1 MPVGEPLQ
9 DWPCV
14 GRDAVVASAI
24 HAVSTARRTAPSVTL
39 VRAPLGGGRSRC
51 LEEIGVRLTVLG
63 RTVHRIQGTSA
74 ATEVPFVA
82 VAHLLPPDARA
93 TNDPVALIGALR
105 DVLVAGDGRPTVL
118 IDDLPALD
126 RATAGVIAA
135 LHGAGEIDLVAAA
148 RDGETV
154 PEPLLDIVF
163 AQTSTLVDLAPL
175 TEQDIAVLMREVLAG
190 PIDGAVVVLLRRRT
204 GGNPLFLREVT
215 RSALDAGALARIE
228 GVWRVHDDLPG
239 SAQLR
244 ELVLSRL
251 DVAGHLLAAL
261 ELLTLCDSADVRELE
276 GMVGLEGLALLE
288 SRGLLRVVQHQGR
301 EVAALARPMVG
312 EAIRMALPALRSR
325 LLLRNHVAWVDA
337 HLAPGDG
344 DDLQHA
350 IWCLDAALPT
360 DLQTLLGGARLA
372 AALQDSRS
380 VLRLTRPAFE
390 LHPTA
395 EAGWLVGDALF
406 QIGRWDESM
415 DVLAMAEALPAAASV
430 RVDLA
435 VTRSNLQLW
444 GLSDTDGALRTLIER
459 RAEPVLQAENRA
471 RLSAEIASVLVYA
484 GRPADARA
492 ELEAAAHS
500 GLLQL
505 QLGAAVSLASS
516 LTMAG
521 RTAAALAVIDDA
533 IERRPPLGVTG
544 VADVDSYLVAQA
556 FARVEAG
563 DLAAAHALAAAG
575 YERAVVGARPLTQ
588 FWLSLMLGRVHTCT
602 GAVATGLHWYRSAR
616 ALGLHVGLTGPVRV
630 ALYGCVVTCAAL
642 GDLAGAEAAW
652 AEIDELPEFG
662 FMAPERALA
671 NGALAAARGD
681 LTAARRCYLVGV
693 DEAIGSGHI
702 TSAVW
707 LLHEV
712 ARLGGAAGVDERISA
727 LADAT
732 DSPLAAARALH
743 VRAMVTDEIEPMQ
756 AAAEAFEAVGARL
769 NAAEACVAAA
779 DMARVQ
785 GMQRSAAGFGLRAE
799 QLMAHCEG
807 AISPGL
813 VTTSGSLQPLT
824 DRERE
829 IAFMAVS
836 GLTSREIAGRL
847 VVSQRTVSNHLQHI
861 YDKLGVRNREDLRRA
876 MTGE

>member
-9 DWPCV
+9 EWPCV

-24 HAVSTARRTAPSVTL
+24 HAVSTARRAAPSVTL

-51 LEEIGVRLTVLG
+51 LEEIGLRLTVLG

-74 ATEVPFVA
+74 ATEVPFGA
-82 VAHLLPPDARA
+82 VAHLLPADART

-105 DVLVAGDGRPTVL
+105 DVLVAGNGRPTVL

-135 LHGAGEIDLVAAA
+135 LHGVGEIDLVAAA
-148 RDGETV
+148 RDGESV

-190 PIDGAVVVLLRRRT
+190 PIDGAVVVLLRQRT
-204 GGNPLFLREVT
+204 GGNPLFVREVT

-228 GVWRVHDDLPG
+228 GVWRVHGELPG
-239 SAQLR
+239 SPQLR

-251 DVAGHLLAAL
+251 AVGGHLLGAL
-261 ELLTLCDSADVRELE
+261 ELLTLCDTADVRELE

-288 SRGLLRVVQHQGR
+288 GRGLLRLTRHDGR
-301 EVAALARPMVG
+301 EFAALDRPMVA

-325 LLLRNHVAWVDA
+325 LLLRNHLAWVEAHVPAEERDA
-337 HLAPGDG
+337 
-344 DDLQHA
+344 LQHA

-360 DLQTLLGGARLA
+360 DVKSLLDGARLA
-372 AALQDSRS
+372 GALQDSRS
-380 VLRLTRPAFE
+380 VLRLARPAFE

-395 EAGWLVGDALF
+395 EAGWLVGDALY
-406 QIGRWDESM
+406 QMGSWAGALEA
-415 DVLAMAEALPAAASV
+415 LAMAEALPGPPSV

-444 GLSDTDGALRTLIER
+444 GMSDTEGALQTLTDR
-459 RAEPVLQAENRA
+459 RAEPAMQPENRA

-492 ELEAAAHS
+492 ELEAASQS
-500 GLLQL
+500 GALQL

-521 RTAAALAVIDDA
+521 RTAEALATIDDA
-533 IERRPPLGVTG
+533 IARRPPLGVTG

-556 FARVEAG
+556 FAHAEAG
-563 DLAAAHALAAAG
+563 NLATARTLAEEG
-575 YERAVVGARPLTQ
+575 FERAVLGDRPLTQ
-588 FWLSLMLGRVHTCT
+588 FWLSLMLGRVLSGT
-602 GAVATGLHWYRSAR
+602 GAVATGRDWYRSAR
-616 ALGLHVGLTGPVRV
+616 ALGLHVGLTGPLRV
-630 ALYGCVVTCAAL
+630 ALYGCVVTSAAL
-642 GDLAGAEAAW
+642 GDLADAEQAW
-652 AEIDELPEFG
+652 AEIDDLPAFG

-671 NGALAAARGD
+671 DGALAAVRGD
-681 LTAARRCYLVGV
+681 LSAARRCYLAGAEQA
-693 DEAIGSGHI
+693 EASGHL

-707 LLHEV
+707 LLHEA
-712 ARLGGAAGVDERISA
+712 ARLGGGESVAERIAA
-727 LADAT
+727 LATGT
-732 DSPLAAARALH
+732 DSPLVAARVLHVSAMAIAELDAMRAAA
-743 VRAMVTDEIEPMQ
+743 D
-756 AAAEAFEAVGARL
+756 AFEAVGARL
-769 NAAEACVAAA
+769 GAAEACVAAA
-779 DMARVQ
+779 ELAR
-785 GMQRSAAGFGLRAE
+785 AAGAQRAAAGCALRAE
-799 QLMAHCEG
+799 QLMAACEG

-813 VTTSGSLQPLT
+813 IATSGSLQPLT
-824 DRERE
+824 ERERE
-829 IAFMAVS
+829 VAFMAVS
-836 GLTSREIAGRL
+836 GLTSRQIAGRL
-847 VVSQRTVSNHLQHI
+847 VVSQRTIGNHLQHI
-861 YDKLGVRNREDLRRA
+861 YDKLGVRSREELRRA